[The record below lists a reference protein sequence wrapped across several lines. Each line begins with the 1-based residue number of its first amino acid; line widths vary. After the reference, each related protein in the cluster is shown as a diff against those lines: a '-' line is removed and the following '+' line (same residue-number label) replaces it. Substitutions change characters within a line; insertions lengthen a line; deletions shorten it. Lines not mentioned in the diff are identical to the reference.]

1 MTEFYTP
8 KEAGALLSLNED
20 TICSRIK
27 AGRIP
32 AINTNEGG
40 KKGRYRIDKSFI
52 DNWLT
57 NANVKK
63 PVYKIDW

>member
-1 MTEFYTP
+1 MEFYTP

-32 AINTNEGG
+32 AINANAGG
-40 KKGRYRIDKSFI
+40 TKARWRIDKSFV
-52 DNWLT
+52 DNWLN
-57 NANVKK
+57 NAKCKK
-63 PVYKIDW
+63 AVYSFDW